1 MYLTLFVALLAVLI
15 IGIGMLK
22 YRKRSIAKNITSI
35 VIIAISAVISCIVT
49 RLIAGSLG
57 APIME
62 LIKST
67 DPETFEQITT
77 ELPTVAELIPAF
89 VSMIVAPFMFVF
101 VMLIIRGLVSIFGRL
116 MTKGFSAIHES
127 LTKPQLAINL
137 SLAVVGGL
145 LIVSIYTAPLVG
157 FATAG
162 HTILDSIPTEE
173 GSDMAVVADID
184 DEFIEPFADSA
195 FTKVVYFCGGKPVFN
210 SLTSYKIE
218 SGTKISL
225 SNEVPVLSSA
235 VVSVMDMGFDIAQY
249 GPDEAEKIRGLN
261 DVFAQS
267 DLLRVVGAEAFSGFA
282 KAWLAGDDFMG
293 VERPEGEAML
303 DEIID
308 GVLYIFEDTTEET
321 FAHDLSAVTDTL
333 ASLAETGVLAAVA
346 NNGDIME
353 ILQTEGALE
362 SILMTVY
369 DNDAAHPVLAA
380 LINAC
385 TGVLSDTLG
394 IYESPEA
401 AAESFAEALADL
413 SNKDMTVEEMTE
425 EVKAI
430 RTNYS
435 VEWTDEQCAAVA
447 AQIKN
452 MPYGTPTTSVFGCG
466 IALLSSSKIPAP
478 ANNIPTDFSAWLNG
492 VIEATAE
499 EIPAPQPKVVT
510 AQDLKLNHSTI
521 KNIDREKM
529 VKLAKSI
536 PAVISAVAGGG
547 SEDSSSANPM
557 DLIGVVGPILD
568 VLADIPAASTEGTE
582 EEASVAENIMVGIL
596 QSSVGQD
603 LTGMSP
609 DQAKDI
615 IKDVVESQKNEGS
628 SFTDTTK
635 QVSDLVS
642 LLNKQGD
649 DVEFNEEMINTAKD
663 IIRNMNGASA
673 SLIKSMVTDS
683 MLESLGVPETEANA
697 IATTLAN
704 LVDSIVEYRKTL
716 PEEEYGKE
724 ADAICDIINVL
735 TKTSDVDSEKY
746 VGVFDSTAGNGV
758 MGKTADA
765 FVKSILDS
773 KILTK
778 TLVES
783 KTALAESE
791 KISLHDALNETE
803 LADVKAALENAKTQY
818 PNSAAAIETLET
830 LFGV

>member
-15 IGIGMLK
+15 IGLGMLK

-35 VIIAISAVISCIVT
+35 VIIVISAVLSCIIT
-49 RLIAGSLG
+49 RLVAGSLG
-57 APIME
+57 APILE
-62 LIKST
+62 LLKTS
-67 DPETFEQITT
+67 DPEIFEQITT
-77 ELPTVAELIPAF
+77 DLPTVAELVPAF

-101 VMLIIRGLVSIFGRL
+101 VMLIVRGLVSIFGRL

-145 LIVSIYTAPLVG
+145 LIVSIYTAPLIG

-162 HTILDSIPTEE
+162 HTVLDSIKTE
-173 GSDMAVVADID
+173 DTADIAAID
-184 DEFIEPFADSA
+184 DEFVEPFADSF
-195 FTKVVYFCGGKPVFN
+195 FTKTVYFCGGKPVFN
-210 SLTSYKIE
+210 VLTSYKIE

-235 VVSVMDMGFDIAQY
+235 VVSIMDMGFDFAQY
-249 GPDEAEKIRGLN
+249 GPEEAEKIRGLN
-261 DVFAQS
+261 DVFAES
-267 DLLRVVGAEAFSGFA
+267 DLLRVIGAEAFRGLA
-282 KAWLAGDDFMG
+282 NAWLDGEAFIGI
-293 VERPEGEAML
+293 ERPEGEAML

-308 GVLYIFEDTTEET
+308 GVLYIFEDTTVET
-321 FAHDLSAVTDTL
+321 FPHDLSAVTDTI
-333 ASLAETGVLAAVA
+333 AVLAETGVLAAVSA
-346 NNGDIME
+346 PEADIMQV
-353 ILQTEGALE
+353 LQTEGALE
-362 SILMTVY
+362 SILMAVY

-385 TGVLSDTLG
+385 TGVLSETLG

-401 AAESFAEALADL
+401 AAESFAEALAEL
-413 SNKDMTVEEMTE
+413 SAKDMSVEEMTE
-425 EVKAI
+425 EVKTI

-435 VEWTDEQCAAVA
+435 VEWTDEQCAAIA
-447 AQIKN
+447 AQIKST
-452 MPYGTPTTSVFGCG
+452 PYSAPTTHVFGFG
-466 IALLSSSKIPAP
+466 IALLANSKVPAP
-478 ANNIPTDFSAWLNG
+478 ANNTVTDFSAWLNG
-492 VIEATAE
+492 VIEATPE

-521 KNIDREKM
+521 KNIDRTKM
-529 VKLAKSI
+529 VKLAQSL
-536 PAVISAVAGGG
+536 PSVISAVTGGG
-547 SEDSSSANPM
+547 SDDSSAASNPL

-568 VLADIPAASTEGTE
+568 VLADVPSSSTEGSE
-582 EEASVAENIMVGIL
+582 EEASVAENLMVGIL
-596 QSSVGQD
+596 QSSVGQE

-609 DQAKDI
+609 DQAKDV
-615 IKDVVESQKNEGS
+615 IKDVMNSQKEEGS
-628 SFTDTTK
+628 NFTDTTK
-635 QVSDLVS
+635 QVSSLVS
-642 LLNKQGD
+642 LLNKQGE

-663 IIRNMNGASA
+663 IIRNMNAASA
-673 SLIKSMVTDS
+673 SLLKSMVTDS
-683 MLESLGVPETEANA
+683 MLVNLGVPETEAHA

-704 LVDSIVEYRKTL
+704 LVDSIVEYRKSLT
-716 PEEEYGKE
+716 EEEYDKE

-735 TKTSDVDSEKY
+735 TKTSDVDAEKY
-746 VGVFDSTAGNGV
+746 AGVFNSAAGNGV

-783 KTALAESE
+783 KAALAESE
-791 KISLHDALNETE
+791 EISLHDALNETE
-803 LADVKAALENAKTQY
+803 LVDVKAALENAKTQY
-818 PNSAAAIETLET
+818 PNSATAIETLET